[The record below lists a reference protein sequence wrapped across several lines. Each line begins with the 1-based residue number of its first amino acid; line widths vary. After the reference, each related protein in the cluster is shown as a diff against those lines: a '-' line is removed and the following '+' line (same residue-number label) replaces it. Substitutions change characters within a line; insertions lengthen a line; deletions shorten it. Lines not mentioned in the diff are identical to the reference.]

1 MKKRFIDD
9 EDESVSKNDYSRR
22 AMAEAVKGIPNNELR
37 KNYYY
42 VLRRWMLMPQEKIL
56 FPMVETYEN
65 EMILRGM
72 KY

>member
-22 AMAEAVKGIPNNELR
+22 AMAEAVKGIQNNELR
-37 KNYYY
+37 NNYYY

>member
-22 AMAEAVKGIPNNELR
+22 AMAEAVKGIQNNELR